1 MCPYLNLDPHQARIL
16 SDQKYGSVKSSP
28 LVSPKCRC
36 RQNNHSSEPTWPQS
50 KRSLVHLR
58 FPWSWWE
65 WLSSQMVLSRS
76 SEWIKLTM
84 KPKDLNL
91 LILSNCSAGCSSGQP
106 HILIRSGVALTPGC
120 YLGRIMGWWIGW
132 GHSGYMISP
141 LDRNVWKLSN
151 KSQQQNNNQVQVF
164 GFQTTSI
171 QP

>member
-50 KRSLVHLR
+50 KRTLVHLR

-65 WLSSQMVLSRS
+65 CFSSQMILSPS

-84 KPKDLNL
+84 KPKRSEFVHIEQLFSWLFEWPASHFNQVWRGTDSWM
-91 LILSNCSAGCSSGQP
+91 LSWQNYGLVDRLGTLRIYDIASGQKCMK
-106 HILIRSGVALTPGC
+106 IV
-120 YLGRIMGWWIGW
+120 
-132 GHSGYMISP
+132 
-141 LDRNVWKLSN
+141 
-151 KSQQQNNNQVQVF
+151 QQSS
-164 GFQTTSI
+164 TTK
-171 QP
+171 